1 MTAPIALFAFK
12 RLEHLKITLESLVK
26 NKEAARTPLII
37 FCDAARND
45 DEKVAVDTVRKYIET
60 ISGFK
65 SIKKVY
71 REKNIGLAN
80 SIISGVTDV
89 LNEYDSVIVIEDDL
103 ETSPYF
109 LKYMNEAL
117 ELYKHDYQVASIH
130 GYIYPVP
137 TALPE
142 TFFIRGADCWGW
154 ATWKRAWTFFES
166 DGQKLLTRLSNENL
180 EDKFDMHGGYPYIK
194 MLEQQIEGKNNSWAI
209 RWHASCFINNFLTLY
224 PGKSLVNNIGLDNSG
239 THCPETDIYNQEI
252 SHLPVSLKRL
262 PIKENESARKQIELF
277 LRTSN
282 KSTLKQKF
290 KSLMLKIKS
299 LTLSIR

>member
-1 MTAPIALFAFK
+1 MAPIALFSFK
-12 RLEHLKITLESLVK
+12 RLEHLKITLESLKK
-26 NKEAARTPLII
+26 NKEAEQTPLIV
-37 FCDAARND
+37 FCDAPRSE
-45 DEKVAVDTVRKYIET
+45 DERMAVDAVRKYIET
-60 ISGFK
+60 VTGFK
-65 SIKKVY
+65 SIKRVF
-71 REKNIGLAN
+71 REENLGLAN

-130 GYIYPVP
+130 GYTYPVP
-137 TALPE
+137 TPLPE

-180 EDKFDMHGGYPYIK
+180 EDKFDMHGAYPYIK

-209 RWHASCFINNFLTLY
+209 RWHASCFINNLLTLY

-239 THCPETDIYNQEI
+239 THCPETDIYSQKT
-252 SHLPVSLKRL
+252 SHIPVYLEKL
-262 PIKENESARKQIELF
+262 PIKENESARQQFESF
-277 LRTSN
+277 LRASN
-282 KSTLKQKF
+282 KSTLKQKL
-290 KSLMLKIKS
+290 KSLLLKIKYIVN
-299 LTLSIR
+299 LI